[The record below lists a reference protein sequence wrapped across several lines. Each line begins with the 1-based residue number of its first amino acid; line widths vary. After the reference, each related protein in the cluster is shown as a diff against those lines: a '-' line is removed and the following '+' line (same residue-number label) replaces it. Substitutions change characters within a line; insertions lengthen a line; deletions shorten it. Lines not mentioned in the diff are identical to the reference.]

1 MNKVCI
7 KEFVDKEFVNKEFI
21 DKVFLDKEFFHK
33 GFVGMECFDK
43 GFVGSKFLDR
53 KIKDDWMRVEQV
65 LARRGQL
72 RGLICC
78 SVS

>member
-1 MNKVCI
+1 MDKEFVK
-7 KEFVDKEFVNKEFI
+7 KEFVDKVFV
-21 DKVFLDKEFFHK
+21 DKEFFDK
-33 GFVGMECFDK
+33 EFFDK
-43 GFVGSKFLDR
+43 GFVGGEFLNR

>member
-1 MNKVCI
+1 MKKVCI
-7 KEFVDKEFVNKEFI
+7 KEFEDKEFVNKEFI
-21 DKVFLDKEFFHK
+21 DKVSWTRSSFTR

-43 GFVGSKFLDR
+43 GFVGSEFLDR
-53 KIKDDWMRVEQV
+53 KIKDDWMRVERV

-78 SVS
+78 